1 MLKIML
7 ASAIL
12 ITSISAQAQFGDLF
26 NKLKSEVDKT
36 QSARPVPATASTS
49 QLKIGAYKSDFGVL
63 DIGKVNVTSFTFDL
77 NVTVG
82 MNVGEVSGTA
92 NNKTGKFVYENKTQD
107 CKLTFEITK
116 EILNVSQDG
125 DCQFG
130 MGVNA
135 DGVYK
140 LQSEVDKTQSVRP
153 VQNSQNPA
161 TNINSS
167 STQVSP
173 TSNLPTSNDSSFQFT
188 LGGKAS
194 PQSKPVELV
203 DYDFFEHR
211 EAGMF
216 FAAVCKIQPQK
227 GCSPN
232 SRVILF
238 AFGSLDEKIEE
249 RARGLIDKNAKVTVK
264 AFMDSK
270 GNIDESKVITISSL
284 SSPMAKED
292 ADALLKIGFLQ
303 TKEDAG
309 AGCSYWLKS
318 DKSKSSNLIASDLS
332 GDLRFNINGN
342 DSKPKP
348 YKNDPVKGL
357 WQAKLGGYELIL
369 IQRAVV
375 RRGLESITHN
385 YDLNIVKDSRVV
397 NKIDLIGQCGS

>member
-1 MLKIML
+1 MKNISLL
-7 ASAIL
+7 FTALLFFS
-12 ITSISAQAQFGDLF
+12 SAQAQFGDLL
-26 NKLKSEVDKT
+26 NKFKSEVDKT
-36 QSARPVPATASTS
+36 QSARPAPAPAPASTS
-49 QLKIGAYKSDFGVL
+49 QLKIGTYKSDFGVL
-63 DIGKVNVTSFTFDL
+63 DVGKVNVTSFTFDL

-82 MNVGEVSGTA
+82 MNAGEVSGTA
-92 NNKTGKFVYENKTQD
+92 NGRTGKYIYENKTQD

-140 LQSEVDKTQSVRP
+140 LQSEADKTQSARP
-153 VQNSQNPA
+153 AQNQTTNTNSNSTQSQPA
-161 TNINSS
+161 SS
-167 STQVSP
+167 SP
-173 TSNLPTSNDSSFQFT
+173 TTNDSSFQFS
-188 LGGKAS
+188 LGGKAN

-203 DYDFFEHR
+203 EYDFFEHR

-216 FAAVCKIQPQK
+216 WAAVCKIQSQK
-227 GCSPN
+227 GCAPN
-232 SRVILF
+232 SQVILF
-238 AFGSLDEKIEE
+238 AFGSQDKKIEE

-270 GNIDESKVITISSL
+270 GNIDESKVITISSSNL
-284 SSPMAKED
+284 SMAKED
-292 ADALLKIGFLQ
+292 VDALPKISFLQ

-318 DKSKSSNLIASDLS
+318 DKSKSPNLIASDLS

-375 RRGLESITHN
+375 RRGPESITHN